1 MLDNNDDRQLDLA
14 EAAQLCPGRP
24 HYSALWRWCR
34 KGIKVRGDECVRLR
48 HFRIGG
54 RIYTTQA
61 DLSRFFKSLAEADA
75 AHFSIL
81 RSQS

>member
-1 MLDNNDDRQLDLA
+1 MLDRYDLTPLHLA
-14 EAAQLCPGRP
+14 EAARLCPGEP

-34 KGIKVRGDECVRLR
+34 KGIKLRRDACIRLA
-48 HFRIGG
+48 HFRAGG

-61 DLSRFFKSLAEADA
+61 DVWRFLDAVADA
-75 AHFSIL
+75 DATHFAMP

>member
-1 MLDNNDDRQLDLA
+1 MPENKDDRPLDLA
-14 EAAQLCPGRP
+14 KAAQLCPGQP

-34 KGIKVRGDECVRLR
+34 KGIKVCGDECIRLA

-61 DLSRFFKSLAEADA
+61 DLSQFFKAVADA
-75 AHFSIL
+75 DATHFSIA

>member
-1 MLDNNDDRQLDLA
+1 MLDKNDVTPLHLT
-14 EAAQLCPGRP
+14 EAALLCPGHP

-34 KGIKVRGDECVRLR
+34 KGIKVRCDECVRLAN
-48 HFRIGG
+48 FRTGG

-61 DLSRFFKSLAEADA
+61 DLSRFFKAVAEADA
-75 AHFSIL
+75 THFSIP

>member
-1 MLDNNDDRQLDLA
+1 MPDNNNDRPLELA
-14 EAAQLCPGRP
+14 EAAQRCPGQP

-34 KGIKVRGDECVRLR
+34 KGIKVRGGDSVRLG

-54 RIYTTQA
+54 RIYTTRA
-61 DLSRFFKSLAEADA
+61 DLSRFLEAVAEADA
-75 AHFSIL
+75 AYFSMP